1 MRPRWDI
8 DTRGEGVGDG
18 RWLVPAARDL
28 VEALDTPGW
37 VAEDPHLHLFPHLRR
52 RCEDPAFPLELGDV
66 AVEDDGRYVVELR
79 WTGEGN
85 TRSVEAAV
93 FALIGEIAEP
103 ATFVRTRGAGVY
115 EVATGVLEG
124 DSQFAPHGHTLVLRV
139 SDVG

>member
-18 RWLVPAARDL
+18 RRLAPGARELVAAL
-28 VEALDTPGW
+28 ETPLW

-52 RCEDPAFPLELGDV
+52 RCADPGFPLQLEDV

-79 WTGEGN
+79 WTGGSD
-85 TRSVEAAV
+85 RRAAKAAV

-103 ATFVRTRGAGVY
+103 ATYVRTVDEGVY

-124 DSQFAPHGHTLVLRV
+124 DSEFAPHGHTLLLRV
-139 SDVG
+139 G